1 MIRIGTSGWSYD
13 HWTPVLYPR
22 GTPAKARLAHY
33 VDEFDTVELN
43 GSFYRWPADTT
54 FTGWRDQLPEGF
66 TMSVKAH
73 RGLTH
78 FRRLR
83 SPEPWTPRFEQYWQL
98 LGEHNEA
105 LLVQLHP
112 AIERD
117 DGLLDD
123 FLAQLPRHIRVA
135 MELRHPSWHDPA
147 VFAVLERHHAA
158 YVVMSGPG
166 LVCKPVT
173 TAELVYVR
181 MHGPG
186 DVQHHMYAEPYS
198 DDELA
203 QWAQQV
209 QQWDRDGHRVVVY
222 FNNDLGGHAVR
233 NARTLKQL
241 VSDEYAEST

>member
-1 MIRIGTSGWSYD
+1 MGTSGWSYD
-13 HWTPVLYPR
+13 HWTGVLYPR
-22 GTPAKARLAHY
+22 GTPAKARLARY
-33 VDEFDTVELN
+33 TDEFDTVELN
-43 GSFYRWPADTT
+43 GSFYRWPTDAT
-54 FTGWRDQLPEGF
+54 FTGWRRQFPDGF

-83 SPEPWTPRFEQYWQL
+83 SPQAWTPRFEQYWHL
-98 LGEHNEA
+98 LGDHNEA

-117 DGLLDD
+117 DDLLTD
-123 FLAQLPRHIRVA
+123 FLAQLPRDIREA

-147 VFAVLERHHAA
+147 VYAVLRRHHAA

-166 LVCKPVT
+166 LTCDPIAT
-173 TAELVYVR
+173 TDLVYLR

-186 DVQHHMYAEPYS
+186 DDQDRRYAGSYT
-198 DDELA
+198 DDELTK
-203 QWAQQV
+203 WARQCRR
-209 QQWDRDGHRVVVY
+209 WDRDGHRVVVY

-233 NARTLKQL
+233 NARTLKRL
-241 VSDEYAEST
+241 VSGE